1 MGTIAANAMT
11 AITHETKQQT
21 LTRKASVQE
30 TVTDTLL
37 GETLKASV
45 QETVTD
51 TLQNAEVAAEE
62 EAKRVTAAAEEEAK
76 RVAAAA
82 EADEEEDKVPEML
95 PAVHESKVLEEER
108 AERNKKQSTIAA
120 NARAAIAGETWQQT
134 LSRKAS
140 VQETVTKTLLGETI
154 KWTFNVAPPGTNIQ
168 EIENTIVTQG
178 GATGELVDAC
188 DGETGT
194 ISIYSH
200 ADQKFNT
207 EQDLLIGTT
216 TISAPQLSGV
226 EFVMLANKIV
236 FETNTI
242 IVAKDS
248 RHVCRRLANILNA
261 NPDIRIRVDGHV
273 KMSKKARKNPEK
285 MGQAE
290 RLSDL
295 RAMSVRDKIAE
306 YGVDADRLEYKG
318 FGCSQP
324 LPKGHDDKRVEIH
337 VL

>member
-1 MGTIAANAMT
+1 MEVFFRFSFGACFSRFL
-11 AITHETKQQT
+11 ETFSQRFRAPFFFYRF
-21 LTRKASVQE
+21 LNVF
-30 TVTDTLL
+30 
-37 GETLKASV
+37 
-45 QETVTD
+45 
-51 TLQNAEVAAEE
+51 
-62 EAKRVTAAAEEEAK
+62 
-76 RVAAAA
+76 
-82 EADEEEDKVPEML
+82 
-95 PAVHESKVLEEER
+95 LEFSGR
-108 AERNKKQSTIAA
+108 
-120 NARAAIAGETWQQT
+120 
-134 LSRKAS
+134 RKAS
-140 VQETVTKTLLGETI
+140 VQETVTKTILGETI
-154 KWTFNVAPPGTNIQ
+154 KWTFNVGPGTNIQ

-216 TISAPQLSGV
+216 TISAAQLSGV
-226 EFVMLANKIV
+226 ESVMLANKIV

-273 KMSKKARKNPEK
+273 KMSKKARKNPAK

-324 LPKGHDDKRVEIH
+324 LPKGQDDKRVEIH